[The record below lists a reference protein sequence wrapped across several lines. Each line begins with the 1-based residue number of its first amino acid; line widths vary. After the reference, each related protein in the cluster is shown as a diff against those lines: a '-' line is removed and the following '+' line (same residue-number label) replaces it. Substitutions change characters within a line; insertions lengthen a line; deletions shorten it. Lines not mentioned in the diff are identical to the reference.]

1 MRYQD
6 PQVRELLTAEY
17 VLGILKGRARQRFEG
32 LLHAHPDLRR
42 RVREWESRFSQ
53 AMGPSPSVPPPPH
66 VWDAL
71 QRRLFTA
78 PAPPRRWYE
87 RLAFWRTLTLGSSLL
102 AATLAVL
109 LFIAPFGEAP
119 GYIVVIN
126 NPAQQPVWLISAP
139 ADMSEFYIKNLKP
152 MEIPPEKRC
161 LLWLKPKDS
170 QQIYVL
176 GTVPDHGERVM
187 KVDKTMRPMLPGQL
201 IVSVEEMDGKPP
213 AKPTGPPMFKSEWM
227 PLKRI

>member
-6 PQVRELLTAEY
+6 PHVCELLAAEY
-17 VLGILKGRARQRFEG
+17 VLGTLKGQARQRFEG
-32 LLHAHPDLRR
+32 LLHARPDLRR
-42 RVREWESRFSQ
+42 RVRQWEVRFSEV
-53 AMGPSPSVPPPPH
+53 MGPSPAVVPPRK

-71 QRRLFTA
+71 QRRLFTT
-78 PAPPRRWYE
+78 PAPPRRWHE

-119 GYIVVIN
+119 GYVVVIQD
-126 NPAQQPVWLISAP
+126 PDQQPVWLISAP

-152 MEIPPEKRC
+152 VELPPGKRC
-161 LLWLKPKDS
+161 LLWLKPKGS

-176 GTVPDHGERVM
+176 GVVPDHGEKVM
-187 KVDKTMRPMLPGQL
+187 EVDRNVRQMLPGQL
-201 IVSVEEMDGKPP
+201 MVSIEEMDDKPP
-213 AKPTGPPMFKSEWM
+213 PEPTDLLMLKSEWM
-227 PLKRI
+227 PLKKI